1 MAPRPPAGRL
11 AGLNRAMTMQAA
23 PQYRDGEFV
32 PTRDV
37 PFSDELDQLIAE
49 IRKGE
54 APNLGRF
61 CGRCCAP
68 LGDADSC
75 RTCGEPVGATEP
87 VGKIDRELAA
97 IYTAK
102 RKREGLFVHLAAW
115 TGILLA
121 TALSVLLIYFFAE
134 AGIWVVALGLLIL
147 IAGGYFAGV
156 FFGNVLIQDRAY
168 RSGLEMFA
176 RRWCEYRDGRD
187 S

>member
-1 MAPRPPAGRL
+1 MAARPAAGGL
-11 AGLNRAMTMQAA
+11 AGLSAA
-23 PQYRDGEFV
+23 AVMSAVPQFRDGEFV
-32 PTRDV
+32 PTREV

-75 RTCGEPVGATEP
+75 STCGEHVGATEP
-87 VGKIDRELAA
+87 VEKIDRELAA

-115 TGILLA
+115 AGILLA
-121 TALSVLLIYFFAE
+121 TALSVLMIYLFAD
-134 AGIWVVALGLLIL
+134 AGLWVIVLGLLVL
-147 IAGGYFAGV
+147 IVGGYFAGV
-156 FFGNVLIQDRAY
+156 YFGNVLIQDRAY

-176 RRWCEYRDGRD
+176 RRWEAYLAEREA
-187 S
+187 

>member
-1 MAPRPPAGRL
+1 MAARPAAGGL
-11 AGLNRAMTMQAA
+11 AGLSAAAMSAV
-23 PQYRDGEFV
+23 PQFRDGEFV
-32 PTRDV
+32 PTREV

-75 RTCGEPVGATEP
+75 STCGEHVGATEP
-87 VGKIDRELAA
+87 VEKIDRELAA

-115 TGILLA
+115 AGILLA
-121 TALSVLLIYFFAE
+121 TALSVLMIYLFAD
-134 AGIWVVALGLLIL
+134 AGLWVIVLGLLVL
-147 IAGGYFAGV
+147 IVGGYFAGV
-156 FFGNVLIQDRAY
+156 YFGNVLIQDRAY

-176 RRWCEYRDGRD
+176 RRWEAYLVEREA
-187 S
+187 